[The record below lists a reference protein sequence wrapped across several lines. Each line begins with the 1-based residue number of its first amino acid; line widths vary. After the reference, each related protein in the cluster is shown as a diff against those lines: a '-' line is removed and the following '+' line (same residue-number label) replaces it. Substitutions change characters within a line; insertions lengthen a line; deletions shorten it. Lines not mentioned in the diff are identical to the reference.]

1 MNIKR
6 SILLIMC
13 LFCSTVFAQEF
24 RCGVSVN
31 YQKLQSTTQQYE
43 TGDNKIFETM
53 KRSIEEF
60 VNNRHWTNLE
70 MENQERIDCSINII
84 LTQRTSA
91 TDFTG
96 QISIQLRRP
105 IYNSNYTSGLFNYL
119 EGNNDLVFSFN
130 ESQPLEFDPNTFY
143 DDYSTRE
150 AAAAQEL
157 SIIKDMNVVYDLKMA
172 DKEGEIHTPDRPSLE
187 RYGRDLYRRDLPP
200 GELVPGRMN
209 AQQQAIW
216 DAYYDPIIARF
227 KEDKLE
233 GNALSEWKYQRY
245 MRDYC
250 SVIHSV
256 DRNVGRVYDYL
267 QEHGLLENTVI
278 IYTSDQGFFM
288 GEHGYFDKRYM
299 YEESFRT
306 PLLVRVPGGK
316 QGIDA
321 RGFVQNIDYAPTIL
335 ELAGL
340 PIPEDIQGESF
351 VPLLSGRTPR
361 DWRRSL
367 YYHYYEYPAEHS
379 VRRHYGVRT
388 DRYSLMH
395 FYNDLDEWELFDL
408 EKDPMQLHNLYGQSG
423 MEEIT
428 RELKEELVRLQ
439 KLYDD
444 PIQEKN

>member
-143 DDYSTRE
+143 DNLSST
-150 AAAAQEL
+150 L
-157 SIIKDMNVVYDLKMA
+157 
-172 DKEGEIHTPDRPSLE
+172 
-187 RYGRDLYRRDLPP
+187 
-200 GELVPGRMN
+200 
-209 AQQQAIW
+209 
-216 DAYYDPIIARF
+216 AYYCYIMLGI
-227 KEDKLE
+227 
-233 GNALSEWKYQRY
+233 
-245 MRDYC
+245 
-250 SVIHSV
+250 
-256 DRNVGRVYDYL
+256 
-267 QEHGLLENTVI
+267 
-278 IYTSDQGFFM
+278 
-288 GEHGYFDKRYM
+288 YFDSYGPNGGEPFSRWPATLPKWQVPQPDTKDG
-299 YEESFRT
+299 T
-306 PLLVRVPGGK
+306 PATARKHATGLWKTTPTRHTRLCIAYTTTTTALVS
-316 QGIDA
+316 
-321 RGFVQNIDYAPTIL
+321 T
-335 ELAGL
+335 
-340 PIPEDIQGESF
+340 
-351 VPLLSGRTPR
+351 
-361 DWRRSL
+361 
-367 YYHYYEYPAEHS
+367 
-379 VRRHYGVRT
+379 
-388 DRYSLMH
+388 
-395 FYNDLDEWELFDL
+395 
-408 EKDPMQLHNLYGQSG
+408 
-423 MEEIT
+423 
-428 RELKEELVRLQ
+428 
-439 KLYDD
+439 
-444 PIQEKN
+444 